1 MAIGAAALGLLALLL
16 GCSGHSAEA
25 QNSGRVDMPK
35 CILSGNWTNDLAS
48 TVLFGSVSNTGVFSG
63 VYQTAVSS
71 SGNPIPPSPLQGIQH
86 QRDNATFGFT
96 VYWNASKSVTVFA
109 GQCFVVEGGKE
120 LLKTVWLLRAEAASR
135 EDDWGA
141 TKVGTNT
148 FYRTK

>member
-1 MAIGAAALGLLALLL
+1 MAIGTAALGLLALLL
-16 GCSGHSAEA
+16 GCSGNSAEA
-25 QNSGRVDMPK
+25 QNSSK
-35 CILSGNWTNDLAS
+35 CVLSGNWTNDLAS

-71 SGNPIPPSPLQGIQH
+71 SGETIPPSPLQGIQH